1 MESKNKMSK
10 MELGLVLIL
19 TPFFLIGLTLV
30 IVHHISAWEKAIHN
44 YKQFD
49 DRFELVCVSIATI
62 FEIIICTGVYLIL
75 SK

>member
-1 MESKNKMSK
+1 MSK
-10 MELGLVLIL
+10 MELGMVLII
-19 TPFFLIGLTLV
+19 TPFLLFILTLV
-30 IVHHISAWEKAIHN
+30 IVHHIAAWSKAIHK

-49 DRFELVCVSIATI
+49 DRIELVCVSIATV

>member
-1 MESKNKMSK
+1 MSK
-10 MELGLVLIL
+10 IELGMVLIF
-19 TPFFLIGLTLV
+19 TPFFLVGLTFI
-30 IVHHISAWEKAIHN
+30 IVHHIDAWSNAIHK

-49 DRFELVCVSIATI
+49 DTFELVCVSIAMV

>member
-1 MESKNKMSK
+1 MQ
-10 MELGLVLIL
+10 LGMILII
-19 TPFFLIGLTLV
+19 TPFLLFILTLV
-30 IVHHISAWEKAIHN
+30 IVHHIEAWSKAIHK

-49 DRFELVCVSIATI
+49 DRFELVCVSIATV